1 MMIFEACFEQS
12 IFSIHDDPAGCCRDS
27 SWPSLRKLSTS
38 CWPDAG
44 SLLLIQ
50 FDGPSP
56 SAPVSCVTS
65 CGFIQYTPG
74 LDGSLVPYL
83 S

>member
-1 MMIFEACFEQS
+1 M
-12 IFSIHDDPAGCCRDS
+12 DS
-27 SWPSLRKLSTS
+27 SRPSLTKVSTHWCAS
-38 CWPDAG
+38 AG
-44 SLLLIQ
+44 ILVLTKREVA
-50 FDGPSP
+50 SP
-56 SAPVSCVTS
+56 TTLVIAVTS